1 MDKLITV
8 VIATYNASKSIKRCL
23 DSIISQK
30 NELIELIIVDGVS
43 KDGTIEAV
51 NEYRENVDVFI
62 SEPDKGIY
70 DAWNKGIK
78 KASGKW
84 IMFVGADD
92 TLEPNAL
99 KSYESFLMSADTE
112 NLDYI
117 CAKNNYL
124 SFDGSKMKVI
134 GTEWRWSEFRKTMGP
149 AHVASLHSI
158 KLFEQIGGFDTEYKL
173 CADYELLMRKRDQ
186 LRVAYLDTIIANM
199 YVGGMSLSVSALKET
214 YRIRKKY
221 SSLSEIEN
229 LSMLTFRILLYYR
242 FKYLKLK

>member
-1 MDKLITV
+1 MDKLITI

-30 NELIELIIVDGVS
+30 NESIELIIVDGVS
-43 KDGTIEAV
+43 DDGTIEAV
-51 NEYRENVDVFI
+51 NEYQENVDVFI
-62 SEPDKGIY
+62 SERDRGIY
-70 DAWNKGIK
+70 DAWNKGIQ

-92 TLEPNAL
+92 TLEPGAL
-99 KSYESFLMSADTE
+99 ESYESFLMSTDAKD
-112 NLDYI
+112 LDYI

-124 SFDGSKMKVI
+124 SLDGSKIKVI

-158 KLFEQIGGFDTEYKL
+158 KLFEQVGVFDLDYKL

-221 SSLSEIEN
+221 SSLSLIEN
-229 LSMLTFRILLYYR
+229 LCMLNFRILLYYR